1 MRAKYWQS
9 KYHELTI
16 EMDDEDSGDIK
27 YMFESSNENDIP
39 ECCGTN
45 RRK

>member
-27 YMFESSNENDIP
+27 YMFQSSNENDIP